1 MLIRL
6 HNSISL
12 HLRVLDKK
20 DGKFLAS
27 VFRINLKLHN
37 SSFYDYH
44 SMILELKFSIKTNQ
58 DKTLAK
64 FDEKIKALVKVKVL

>member
-1 MLIRL
+1 MPRKYPLVRVLIIFVLIIFTMLVRL

-20 DGKFLAS
+20 DGKFLVS

-44 SMILELKFSIKTNQ
+44 SMIFELKF
-58 DKTLAK
+58 
-64 FDEKIKALVKVKVL
+64 